1 MNMMKRFGAL
11 ALAFT
16 LSLAA
21 LSGCQTPGSGSGST
35 SGSGDTS
42 SSGDT
47 SQPESMDLSQ
57 VTDPYLAVAGAAGG
71 DTVATLGED
80 EVTAASFL
88 YWFNYTAE
96 RSLGSNLTTIPW
108 DADLGGVSMG
118 DYIKDEALE
127 VALFHVLLHAQAR
140 EAGLSPDPALAEELN
155 RQFTEA
161 AAQAGDEAQVRHTL
175 WAQLLTPDLLL
186 YYNESSDLYNQL
198 AELYYGENSGS
209 YPTDA
214 EVTAFLDETGVYRAK
229 HILLSTVDEN
239 RQPLEDEAVIAQK
252 KSQADELLARLQGA
266 EDPIALFDQLMN
278 EHSEDPGLALNP
290 EGYTTEKGQMVAPFE
305 EAALALKPGEISGVV
320 ESELGYH
327 IILRMPIDPAGYR
340 DRMISHLL
348 EERLDQRKQELGVEK
363 TELFSSL
370 DPAAFMPKLSAL
382 QTAVYNELTA
392 DQTGGASSSGSQG

>member
-21 LSGCQTPGSGSGST
+21 LSGCQAPGSGSGST

-47 SQPESMDLSQ
+47 SQPEAMDLSQ
-57 VTDPYLAVAGAAGG
+57 VTDPYLAVAGAASG

-186 YYNESSDLYNQL
+186 YYNESSTTVRT
-198 AELYYGENSGS
+198 AAATP
-209 YPTDA
+209 PTP
-214 EVTAFLDETGVYRAK
+214 R
-229 HILLSTVDEN
+229 
-239 RQPLEDEAVIAQK
+239 
-252 KSQADELLARLQGA
+252 
-266 EDPIALFDQLMN
+266 
-278 EHSEDPGLALNP
+278 
-290 EGYTTEKGQMVAPFE
+290 
-305 EAALALKPGEISGVV
+305 
-320 ESELGYH
+320 
-327 IILRMPIDPAGYR
+327 
-340 DRMISHLL
+340 
-348 EERLDQRKQELGVEK
+348 
-363 TELFSSL
+363 
-370 DPAAFMPKLSAL
+370 
-382 QTAVYNELTA
+382 
-392 DQTGGASSSGSQG
+392 